1 MRSTFEKILGKFG
14 VAITAVLL
22 FAGTMAPF
30 AQNGVADTVKVVQI
44 AAAQN
49 NSIALKSD
57 GTVIAW
63 GNNISTWAKPPEG
76 LSDVVEIHAKSQLF
90 LARKSN
96 GTVVAWG
103 VNYVGELNIP
113 AGLGKVISM
122 ASGGMHNLV
131 VVESPSTGG
140 LGGVVAWGLNL
151 DGQAN
156 VPSAAQSFVSKV
168 AAGNYY
174 SMALKFN
181 GTVVDWGSNGADAT
195 PMPAGLSNV
204 RDIQGGYLFALA
216 LKNDG
221 TIAAWGR
228 TIPATEFLM
237 CRLGCKAKRWLSRHR
252 TTTPWL

>member
-103 VNYVGELNIP
+103 ADRRQARAVHGPVR
-113 AGLGKVISM
+113 
-122 ASGGMHNLV
+122 
-131 VVESPSTGG
+131 
-140 LGGVVAWGLNL
+140 AWLIRRRRYR
-151 DGQAN
+151 
-156 VPSAAQSFVSKV
+156 VRCRHPQSRRRRPRWHRSRRC
-168 AAGNYY
+168 AAG
-174 SMALKFN
+174 
-181 GTVVDWGSNGADAT
+181 
-195 PMPAGLSNV
+195 
-204 RDIQGGYLFALA
+204 R
-216 LKNDG
+216 
-221 TIAAWGR
+221 
-228 TIPATEFLM
+228 
-237 CRLGCKAKRWLSRHR
+237 
-252 TTTPWL
+252 